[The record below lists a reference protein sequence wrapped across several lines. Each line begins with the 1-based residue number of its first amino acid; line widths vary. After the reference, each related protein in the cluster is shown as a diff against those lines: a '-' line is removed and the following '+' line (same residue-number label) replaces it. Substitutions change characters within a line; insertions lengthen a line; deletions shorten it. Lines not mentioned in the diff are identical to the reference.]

1 MNIGLLGLKH
11 FHVWNYAQAFK
22 SMADCNIGC
31 AYDSDS
37 RLLDKAKEHTGARI
51 YQDLQTLLRKEEP
64 GIAVV
69 CSSNASH
76 AEITVQ
82 AAAAGW
88 HILCEKPMATSL
100 DDCYQMK
107 QACVEAGVCFGLAL
121 PMRHSGP
128 IKKAQAFISSG
139 LIGNPVLVKTTNR
152 GKLPMGWF
160 LDKTEA
166 GGGAIV
172 DHTIH
177 TLDIMRWLVQS
188 EVERVY
194 AVGGNLLHKLEVE
207 DVGLIQVLFRNGV
220 VGTIDASWS
229 RPRSFPTWG
238 DVTLEITGDTGYV
251 YVDSFAQSFL
261 VYSDSELQPGST
273 TYWGVDPNN
282 VMIGDFVDAVKERR
296 PFAVGADDGIRAFE
310 VTQAAYQS
318 LASGRPVDLV

>member
-1 MNIGLLGLKH
+1 M
-11 FHVWNYAQAFK
+11 
-22 SMADCNIGC
+22 
-31 AYDSDS
+31 
-37 RLLDKAKEHTGARI
+37 
-51 YQDLQTLLRKEEP
+51 
-64 GIAVV
+64 
-69 CSSNASH
+69 
-76 AEITVQ
+76 
-82 AAAAGW
+82 
-88 HILCEKPMATSL
+88 
-100 DDCYQMK
+100 
-107 QACVEAGVCFGLAL
+107 
-121 PMRHSGP
+121 
-128 IKKAQAFISSG
+128 
-139 LIGNPVLVKTTNR
+139 
-152 GKLPMGWF
+152 
-160 LDKTEA
+160 
-166 GGGAIV
+166 
-172 DHTIH
+172 
-177 TLDIMRWLVQS
+177 
-188 EVERVY
+188 
-194 AVGGNLLHKLEVE
+194 HKLEVE